1 MYTSPP
7 GRAES
12 VSVPASAR
20 PRRWGRASWVGVL
33 LLGSLSVSVVA
44 ACGEDAPEPA
54 PLVAEETATVTFQRD
69 IRPLL
74 ETHCASCHVEG
85 GAAPMALGWRAEEW
99 GTPTS
104 PNASGAP
111 SWAELAVAA
120 VASGKMPPWM
130 PSPTEPGGGGCEPLK
145 GDRRLSEAE
154 RALFAGWAAEG
165 YAKGK
170 EVDYVPPVALPTP
183 LTSPSLSLQPVDA
196 YVPNR
201 ERPDDYHCFLL
212 PQDFE
217 ADTFVVAT
225 SVEPGVR
232 AMAHHALLFQIP
244 PEQLGSIE
252 ALDDAEPGE
261 GYTCFGGPGGSVSKT
276 LGAWVPGSVP
286 TVTPEGSAMVVSK
299 GSRLVLQMHYNT
311 VSLPTDEPAPADRS
325 SVALWT
331 MAPGT
336 APQQRVESLPF
347 AHLGISIEA
356 GDPASKQQR
365 VFTIPADGELV
376 AIAPHMHRLGTEIRV
391 SLLGPGG
398 PQCLVEIP
406 RWDFNW
412 QQQYG
417 LVEPLT
423 VKRGDKIQLDCTYDN
438 SKEHQPVVNGV
449 RQDPRKV
456 TWGEGTSDEMCL
468 TYVSLMQP
476 YERPPVVCGD
486 VKTCQAACA
495 PGDGGCFFDCTTESG
510 GQCGSCLVPALAQCA
525 LPAGCASPGLQLQ
538 SCLKECGDPISCL
551 RNECAEGFDAFY
563 ACMQPYLESGQCN
576 EKLAP
581 CNIVY

>member
-1 MYTSPP
+1 
-7 GRAES
+7 
-12 VSVPASAR
+12 VLASLALAT
-20 PRRWGRASWVGVL
+20 GAVL
-33 LLGSLSVSVVA
+33 A
-44 ACGEDAPEPA
+44 ACGDDTTTAPA
-54 PLVAEETATVTFQRD
+54 AAEETATVTFHRD

-85 GAAPMALGWRAEEW
+85 GAAPMALGWQPVEW
-99 GTPTS
+99 GTPAS
-104 PNASGAP
+104 PHPSGAP
-111 SWAELAVAA
+111 TWAELAVSA
-120 VASGKMPPWM
+120 VAAGRMPPWM
-130 PSPTEPGGGGCEPLK
+130 PAPTDPGGQACAPLQ
-145 GDRRLSEAE
+145 GERRLTDAE
-154 RALFAGWAAEG
+154 RALFASWAAQG

-170 EVDYVPPVALPTP
+170 ETDYVAPSTQPTP
-183 LTSPSLSLQPVDA
+183 LTSPDVRLQPVA
-196 YVPNR
+196 PYTPNR
-201 ERPDDYHCFLL
+201 DRPDDYHCFLL
-212 PQDFE
+212 PREFD

-252 ALDDAEPGE
+252 ALDEAEAGE

-286 TVTPEGSAMVVSK
+286 TVTPEGSAMVVTK

-311 VSLPTDEPAPADRS
+311 VSLPTDAPTPADQS

-331 MAPGT
+331 MPAGATPT
-336 APQQRVESLPF
+336 QRVESLPF

-365 VFTIPADGELV
+365 TFTIPADGQLV

-391 SLLGPGG
+391 SFLDASGPR
-398 PQCLVEIP
+398 CLVDIP
-406 RWDFNW
+406 AWDFNW

-417 LVEPLT
+417 LAEPLT
-423 VKRGDKIQLDCTYDN
+423 VKRGDQIRLDCTYDN

-449 RQDPRKV
+449 RQEPRKV

-468 TYVSLMQP
+468 TYVALMQP

-486 VKTCQAACA
+486 VEACQATCA
-495 PGDGGCFFDCTTESG
+495 AGDGGCFFDCATESG

-538 SCLKECGDPISCL
+538 SCLKECGDPVSCL
-551 RNECAEGFDAFY
+551 RNDCAGPFDAFY

-576 EKLAP
+576 DKLAP
-581 CNIVY
+581 CHVAY